1 MTTTCS
7 DIVTRA
13 LALSVANQGLLD
25 PNVTADVQTAL
36 SRISQAQI
44 KAFIAF
50 TQANRTAFLT
60 SITVA
65 SNAANGHR
73 VVDLSAQSPRV
84 ERIVRVELPSG
95 VEVAL
100 VDPAVP
106 TSEMAP
112 RYFTE
117 GDTLHE
123 ISNDWDTTS
132 ANAVS
137 LTILCATR
145 PPELDVSATASLTQT
160 VSIPDRFTDL
170 LVYELGAFLA
180 ESDVGREQA
189 EVTDLRT
196 KATGVLSDWIN
207 SAAQFGGVA
216 TYTFSIPTPTPDSKA

>member
-1 MTTTCS
+1 MTTTCA
-7 DIVTRA
+7 DILTRA
-13 LALSVANQGLLD
+13 LSLSVANQGLLD

-36 SRISQAQI
+36 ARISQAQI

-60 SITVA
+60 SISNA

-73 VVDLSAQSPRV
+73 IVDLSGQSPRV

-123 ISNDWDTTS
+123 IANDWDPTS
-132 ANAVS
+132 AGTVT

-145 PPELDVSATASLTQT
+145 PPELDVSATAALTQL

-180 ESDVGREQA
+180 ESDVGRDQA
-189 EVTDLRT
+189 EVTALRT
-196 KATGVLSDWIN
+196 QGASVLGEWIA

-216 TYTFSIPTPTPDSKA
+216 TYTFSVPTPTPDSKA

>member
-1 MTTTCS
+1 MSTSCS
-7 DIVTRA
+7 DILTRA

-44 KAFIAF
+44 RAFIAF

-60 SITVA
+60 TVTKA

-73 VVDLSAQSPRV
+73 VVDLATQDPRV

-95 VEVAL
+95 TEVAL

-123 ISNDWDTTS
+123 ILNDWDTTT
-132 ANAVS
+132 ANAVT

-145 PPELDVSATASLTQT
+145 PPELDVSALGTLSQA
-160 VSIPDRFTDL
+160 VSIPDRFTDI

-180 ESDVGREQA
+180 ESDVGRDDA
-189 EVTDLRT
+189 EVTELRQ
-196 KATGVLSDWIN
+196 KSAAVLSDWIN
-207 SAAQFGGVA
+207 SSAQFGGVA
-216 TYTFSIPTPTPDSKA
+216 TYTFTIPTPTPDSKA